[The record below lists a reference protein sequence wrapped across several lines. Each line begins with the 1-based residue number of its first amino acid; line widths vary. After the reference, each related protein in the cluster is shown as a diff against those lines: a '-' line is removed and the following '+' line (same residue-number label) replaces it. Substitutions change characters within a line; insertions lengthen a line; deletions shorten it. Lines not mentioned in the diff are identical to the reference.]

1 MILPVRAPAAAPAAA
16 PIAAYRAGPVAAPP
30 IIAPVA
36 APQPATCPTGV
47 SQEIKVQE
55 AKAPSEET
63 KIVLLIVTFP
73 ALNLER
79 LRILRARH
87 SQPRLMWAIASGVY
101 KYFLCLF
108 VNDQSAV
115 VNLRAVISC
124 MRRIWTG
131 DYAGWIV
138 SIPRTDRVT
147 SALRRI
153 FFLSFCLGNR
163 RSWSRRLFSP
173 LTRYTAYARVRALR
187 VRGCAEH
194 SQCNRDC
201 R

>member
-1 MILPVRAPAAAPAAA
+1 IIFPVKAPAAATAAA
-16 PIAAYRAGPVAAPP
+16 PIAAYRACPVAAPP

-36 APQPATCPTGV
+36 APQPAPCPTGV

-55 AKAPSEET
+55 AKAPSEKT
-63 KIVLLIVTFP
+63 KIVLLIVFP
-73 ALNLER
+73 TLNLER
-79 LRILRARH
+79 LRMLRARH
-87 SQPRLMWAIASGVY
+87 SQPRLMWAIASGIY

-108 VNDQSAV
+108 VDDQPAV

-131 DYAGWIV
+131 DNAGWIV
-138 SIPRTDRVT
+138 SIPRTGRVT
-147 SALRRI
+147 SAPGRI
-153 FFLSFCLGNR
+153 LFFSVCLGDG
-163 RSWSRRLFSP
+163 RSWNRLLFLP

-187 VRGCAEH
+187 VCSCAKH
-194 SQCNRDC
+194 TQCNCDR

>member
-1 MILPVRAPAAAPAAA
+1 MILPVKAPAAAPAAA
-16 PIAAYRAGPVAAPP
+16 PIAAYRACPVAAPP

-36 APQPATCPTGV
+36 APQPAPCPTGA

-73 ALNLER
+73 TLNLER
-79 LRILRARH
+79 LRILLARH
-87 SQPRLMWAIASGVY
+87 SQPRFMWAIASGVY

-108 VNDQSAV
+108 VNDHPAV

-131 DYAGWIV
+131 DNAGRIV
-138 SIPRTDRVT
+138 SIPRPGRV
-147 SALRRI
+147 SSSLDRI
-153 FFLSFCLGNR
+153 F
-163 RSWSRRLFSP
+163 LFSVG
-173 LTRYTAYARVRALR
+173 LVVGR
-187 VRGCAEH
+187 
-194 SQCNRDC
+194 S
-201 R
+201 